1 MAVFTISLPRNP
13 AVAPRRRLRLP
24 PLLVLP
30 LEVNVSPGALPTL
43 CYLHSPRLFLCA
55 LRLCCKGEKM
65 NIRAAPVLFVP
76 QPGINNEDWTYGM
89 FAC

>member
-1 MAVFTISLPRNP
+1 MAGFAISLPRIH
-13 AVAPRRRLRLP
+13 AIAPRRRLRLP

-30 LEVNVSPGALPTL
+30 IEVHVCSGALPTL
-43 CYLHSPRLFLCA
+43 CCLHSPRLFLCA

>member
-1 MAVFTISLPRNP
+1 MAVFAVSLPRTP
-13 AVAPRRRLRLP
+13 AVAPRRRFRLP

-30 LEVNVSPGALPTL
+30 IEVRVFPGALSTL
-43 CYLHSPRLFLCA
+43 CYLHSPQLSLCA